1 MPVFCCCHFEY
12 LHVKLLKNNT
22 VKGSLKSSKIRT
34 VKVKVGSK
42 KETKKYLKKY
52 KKLFTRK
59 IAGKKAAVK

>member
-1 MPVFCCCHFEY
+1 